1 MRLSTTLRALAAG
14 IVICVVALWI
24 FAGMFSG
31 YYSYESSDRGMADF
45 ELASKGRDLK
55 FVEARFE
62 QYKRWKGDSHLQL
75 FRTTKRNWLALSDIL
90 PNPRWSYPYI
100 EPSPKP
106 KRDWEQNMKLQELSR

>member
-1 MRLSTTLRALAAG
+1 MAQLSTLGIMRLSTTLRALAAS
-14 IVICVVALWI
+14 ILICGVALWV

-62 QYKRWKGDSHLQL
+62 QYKLWKGD
-75 FRTTKRNWLALSDIL
+75 
-90 PNPRWSYPYI
+90 
-100 EPSPKP
+100 
-106 KRDWEQNMKLQELSR
+106 